1 MPMALKDKRQIGKN
15 KSFFQSVGHALE
27 GIRKLVVEERNFR
40 FDLIITAVVLCVGIV
55 LNLNIY
61 DWLWLCAAFFSV
73 IGSEVL
79 NSIVENVVDLIVGHH
94 FDLMA
99 KRAKDIA
106 AGGVLLS
113 AFFAVII
120 GALIFIP
127 RIMNLLNK

>member
-1 MPMALKDKRQIGKN
+1 MHMGLKDKRQIDKN
-15 KSFFQSVGHALE
+15 KTFFQSLGHALE
-27 GIRKLVVEERNFR
+27 GIKRLVLEERNFR
-40 FDLIITAVVLCVGIV
+40 FDLIIAAIVLCLGIV
-55 LNLNIY
+55 LQIKINE
-61 DWLWLCAAFFSV
+61 WLWLFAAFFSV

-79 NSIVENVVDLIVGHH
+79 NSIIENVVDLIVGHH

-113 AFFAVII
+113 ATFAAII

-127 RIMNLLNK
+127 RLIMLFK

>member
-1 MPMALKDKRQIGKN
+1 MALKDKRQIGKN

>member
-1 MPMALKDKRQIGKN
+1 MPMALKYKRQIGKN